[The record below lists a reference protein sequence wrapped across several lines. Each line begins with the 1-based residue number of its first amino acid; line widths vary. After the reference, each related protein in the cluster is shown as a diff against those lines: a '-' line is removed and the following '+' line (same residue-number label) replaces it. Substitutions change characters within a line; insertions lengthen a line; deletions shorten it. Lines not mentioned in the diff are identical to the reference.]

1 MNLQYLRTDAGRIN
15 FISLFENLFS
25 YVPRNKPIELK
36 EIRSDENKNKIDKF
50 NRIFKQDGILENYL
64 NAQSPKTIFKC
75 SRNNEIFLIG
85 YKPKNMFSIL
95 QLAQ

>member
-36 EIRSDENKNKIDKF
+36 EIRSDENKIKSISL
-50 NRIFKQDGILENYL
+50 IAYL
-64 NAQSPKTIFKC
+64 NKMVF
-75 SRNNEIFLIG
+75 
-85 YKPKNMFSIL
+85 
-95 QLAQ
+95 

>member
-64 NAQSPKTIFKC
+64 NAQSPK
-75 SRNNEIFLIG
+75 NNF
-85 YKPKNMFSIL
+85 
-95 QLAQ
+95 